1 MKFLDQKTPSLL
13 LFNEIHPSL
22 PRISWVLK
30 IRWKPCSAARVT
42 WAAGYRAD
50 NDRQNARDRFPPIVP
65 TFALCHGKWTGNQE
79 ICRAMARARADF
91 TGARKGRARTVP
103 LLAPRA
109 RPACADRLPS
119 GRRADRSARVYPRG
133 FSPPFSKS
141 FFLPRGC
148 TRGFHAI
155 FCTEGGGIL
164 FYYARLCNRYRIAR
178 LDRNRRRGAA
188 DHLNRLETSVRC
200 EF

>member
-79 ICRAMARARADF
+79 ICRAMARAKVER
-91 TGARKGRARTVP
+91 GPSPSSPLVLVP
-103 LLAPRA
+103 LVPIAF
-109 RPACADRLPS
+109 LP
-119 GRRADRSARVYPRG
+119 GGVPIDRRA
-133 FSPPFSKS
+133 
-141 FFLPRGC
+141 C
-148 TRGFHAI
+148 
-155 FCTEGGGIL
+155 IL
-164 FYYARLCNRYRIAR
+164 AVSRHRF
-178 LDRNRRRGAA
+178 RNRFSCRAAAHAASTPYFARRGGVFYFIMPASVIGIVS
-188 DHLNRLETSVRC
+188 RGSIETDVAVRPTI
-200 EF
+200 